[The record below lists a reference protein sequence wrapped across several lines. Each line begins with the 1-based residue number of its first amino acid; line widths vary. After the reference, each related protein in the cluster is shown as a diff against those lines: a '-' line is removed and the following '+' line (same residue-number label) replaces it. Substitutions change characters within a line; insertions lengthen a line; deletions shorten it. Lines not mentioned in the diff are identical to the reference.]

1 MWNRIVA
8 VLAGIVVVAAIEA
21 FLIGVLAYFL
31 VRYIGYGIRERRRM
45 NAETEAA
52 MLAMMQRL
60 KFKLRPYLLSTR
72 PR

>member
-8 VLAGIVVVAAIEA
+8 VLAGIVVIAAIEA

-31 VRYIGYGIRERRRM
+31 VRYVGYRIRERRLM

-52 MLAMMQRL
+52 MLAMMQR
-60 KFKLRPYLLSTR
+60 RQNSN
-72 PR
+72 